1 MSLLIFFYPQILIES
16 FLSYIK
22 SSSFSLAHLTS
33 STAKHE
39 LARKQF
45 TNIEKI
51 NFHRCELRRVLFS
64 LLYHP
69 SHVVS
74 SKKSFSFR
82 SLQLLLADAQ
92 EDSRRFMIIKILIF
106 FFIVF
111 WREMNEKLRFITF

>member
-1 MSLLIFFYPQILIES
+1 MIRFQTFVTFNCFYPQILIES

-92 EDSRRFMIIKILIF
+92 EDSRRFMIIKNFNLLF
-106 FFIVF
+106 HRFLE
-111 WREMNEKLRFITF
+111 RNE